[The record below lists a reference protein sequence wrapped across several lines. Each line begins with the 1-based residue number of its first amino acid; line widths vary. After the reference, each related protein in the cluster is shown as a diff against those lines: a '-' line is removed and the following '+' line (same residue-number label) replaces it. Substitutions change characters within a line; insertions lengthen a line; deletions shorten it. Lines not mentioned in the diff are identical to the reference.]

1 MLGGVIMSNLC
12 KGKHLRIEDRLII
25 EYGLDEN
32 YALKEIAERVGK
44 DPTTVSKEIKRNRF
58 LKTSKRKEHD
68 IKPCMH
74 RRNCTKINLCNSNCG
89 KQCKKCTFVNCYRV
103 CKDYSIQQCSKLSRY
118 PYVCNGCNKVT
129 TCTAEKSYYKA
140 KVAESKYKEILISS
154 REGLNITSRDLK
166 KIDDIISPLIF
177 KGQSISHI
185 FTHHK
190 HELNCSERTL
200 YYYFDKN
207 VFTARNIDLP
217 RKVKY
222 KPRKKNSFFTIKN
235 ATDKVNRTFNDFVKY
250 IEENPGVQ
258 VVEMDTV
265 HGTRSGKVLLTFQFR
280 SCSLMLAFI
289 IDSCSQAAVKEAV
302 DKLYAILGHE
312 TFSQSFPVIL
322 TDNGSEFTNPLAL
335 ELNSNGVQRTKI
347 FYCNPMA
354 SYQKPHVEKNHE
366 YIRYILPKGRSF
378 NDLTQEEIT
387 LMMNHIN
394 STARASLNGNTPF
407 KLAQMLLDNSLLEKL
422 SLKHIPADEVHLK
435 PALLKK

>member
-1 MLGGVIMSNLC
+1 
-12 KGKHLRIEDRLII
+12 
-25 EYGLDEN
+25 
-32 YALKEIAERVGK
+32 
-44 DPTTVSKEIKRNRF
+44 
-58 LKTSKRKEHD
+58 
-68 IKPCMH
+68 
-74 RRNCTKINLCNSNCG
+74 
-89 KQCKKCTFVNCYRV
+89 
-103 CKDYSIQQCSKLSRY
+103 
-118 PYVCNGCNKVT
+118 
-129 TCTAEKSYYKA
+129 
-140 KVAESKYKEILISS
+140 
-154 REGLNITSRDLK
+154 
-166 KIDDIISPLIF
+166 
-177 KGQSISHI
+177 
-185 FTHHK
+185 
-190 HELNCSERTL
+190 
-200 YYYFDKN
+200 
-207 VFTARNIDLP
+207 
-217 RKVKY
+217 
-222 KPRKKNSFFTIKN
+222 
-235 ATDKVNRTFNDFVKY
+235 
-250 IEENPGVQ
+250 
-258 VVEMDTV
+258 
-265 HGTRSGKVLLTFQFR
+265 
-280 SCSLMLAFI
+280 MLAFI
-289 IDSCSQAAVKEAV
+289 IDSCSQVAVKEAV